1 MFTGIVEEIGVISGL
16 KRNAD
21 GILVVIEANKVAKDL
36 KVNDSICCSGICL
49 TAVEIQRN
57 KFKVQLVEETLN
69 RTTSKFWDVGT
80 KLNLERS
87 LLPTSRMGGHFVQGH
102 VDDIIKISS
111 IKVEKDSAIWEFKM
125 TSRIKSYIVEKG
137 SVCLDG
143 ISLTIAKKKRNYF
156 TIALIP
162 HTLSVTTWKKKIV
175 NDLVNVEVD
184 ILAKYVEISLGK
196 KP

>member
-16 KRNAD
+16 KENAD
-21 GILVVIEANKVAKDL
+21 GILMEIEANKVAEDL
-36 KVNDSICCSGICL
+36 KVNDSVCCSGICL
-49 TAVEIQRN
+49 TTIEIQQN
-57 KFKVQLVEETLN
+57 TFKVQLVEETLN
-69 RTTSKFWDVGT
+69 RTTSKFWDIGT
-80 KLNLERS
+80 KVNLERS

-111 IKVEKDSAIWEFKM
+111 IEMGKSSAIWEFKM
-125 TSRIKSYIVEKG
+125 TSRIKKYIVEKG

-143 ISLTIAKKKRNYF
+143 ISLTVAKRKRDYF
-156 TIALIP
+156 TVALIP
-162 HTLSVTTWKKKIV
+162 HTLSVTTWKEKIV
-175 NDLVNVEVD
+175 SDSVNVEVD